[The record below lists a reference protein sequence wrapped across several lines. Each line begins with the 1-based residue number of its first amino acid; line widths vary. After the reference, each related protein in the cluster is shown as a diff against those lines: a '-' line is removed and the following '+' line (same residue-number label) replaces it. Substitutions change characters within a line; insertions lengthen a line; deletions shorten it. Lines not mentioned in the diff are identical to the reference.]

1 MGRRDSKD
9 REEEQRISGS
19 TVNWIP
25 DDEWDEYSGLPSPKW
40 YMEFNEE
47 EEEE

>member
-1 MGRRDSKD
+1 MGRQYSED
-9 REEEQRISGS
+9 REDEQRLSGS

-25 DDEWDEYSGLPSPKW
+25 DEEWDEYSGLPNPSW

-47 EEEE
+47 EE